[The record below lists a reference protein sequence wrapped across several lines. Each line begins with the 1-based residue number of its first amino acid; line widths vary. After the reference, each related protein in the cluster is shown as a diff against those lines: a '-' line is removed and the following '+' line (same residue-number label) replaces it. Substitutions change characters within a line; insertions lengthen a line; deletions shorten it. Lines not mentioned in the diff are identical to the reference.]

1 MKRFIPLSIPNFEGN
16 ERKYADDA
24 IVQGWVSTGGAYITE
39 FEKRMANFL
48 HTEEVAACQSG
59 TAGLHLSL
67 VESGVLQGDIVVAPT
82 LTFIAAVNPIRYQ
95 FADPVFID
103 CDDSLCMDPEKLCR
117 FCKEECF
124 LQEDKLIHISTGKQ
138 VKAIIV
144 VHVFGNLADMERI
157 MEVAEQYHL
166 KVIEDATEALGSK
179 YTEGKYK
186 GIYAG
191 TIGDFG
197 VYSFNGNK
205 IITTG
210 GGGAV
215 TAKKPDFVKH
225 IRYLSTQAK
234 NDPHYYIHDEI
245 GFNYRM
251 TNVQAAIGVAQMEEL
266 LEFIQRK
273 QENYTMYENFLIDFE
288 LGKLLK
294 FRKGTFSNK
303 WFYSLELDMDKL
315 RGSLR
320 DVITKLQEEG
330 VQTRAIW
337 GLIHEQTPYK
347 NFVAYEIE
355 RASYYSSCILNIPC
369 STQLTKSDIRYVVE
383 QIKKVLGEMKYE

>member
-1 MKRFIPLSIPNFEGN
+1 
-16 ERKYADDA
+16 
-24 IVQGWVSTGGAYITE
+24 
-39 FEKRMANFL
+39 
-48 HTEEVAACQSG
+48 
-59 TAGLHLSL
+59 
-67 VESGVLQGDIVVAPT
+67 
-82 LTFIAAVNPIRYQ
+82 
-95 FADPVFID
+95 
-103 CDDSLCMDPEKLCR
+103 
-117 FCKEECF
+117 
-124 LQEDKLIHISTGKQ
+124 
-138 VKAIIV
+138 
-144 VHVFGNLADMERI
+144 MERI